1 LIVWTVM
8 TPMSLSSTHDFTKQ
22 SSSYA
27 THYIIERVP
36 IFRDTQI
43 KKTHTYHLDRFN
55 ANIYIDSSRQRP
67 N

>member
-36 IFRDTQI
+36 ILRDTQI
-43 KKTHTYHLDRFN
+43 TKKQKTYHLDKFN
-55 ANIYIDSSRQRP
+55 TNI
-67 N
+67 